1 MARIRS
7 IKPEFFTSEKIGEL
21 TVNSRLLFVALWT
34 QADREGRMRFQ
45 RMALAAACM
54 PYEMELFDGC
64 MAELLESKL
73 VVMYEVDNRKYLYLP
88 GFLKHQKP
96 HNTERKSEAPPFNG
110 ELTVKSR
117 LDNGEVTQNHR
128 QEREREREGEKE
140 RELTTVVGGGS
151 SRDSRA
157 GAEEPPAPPTASPAA
172 IEEEVARLRD
182 LHLATC
188 GLSTVPP
195 VAMIREVLARGKPAA
210 LIDDIYQ
217 AHGGDVPKYRQRNIV
232 EDLKRLR
239 DGVEARA
246 SPGLGSVVRKSA
258 AELRQEAIYRESR
271 AFALGIGRES

>member
-1 MARIRS
+1 MARIRT
-7 IKPEFFTSEKIGEL
+7 IKPEFFTSEKIGYL

-54 PYEMELFDGC
+54 PYEMHLFDGC
-64 MAELLESKL
+64 LAELLESKL
-73 VVMYEVDNRKYLYLP
+73 VVMYEVDNRKYLFLP

-96 HNTERKSEAPPFNG
+96 HNTERKSELPPFNG
-110 ELTVKSR
+110 ELTVKQP
-117 LDNGEVTQNHR
+117 LNNGEVTQNLR
-128 QEREREREGEKE
+128 QERERERERE
-140 RELTTVVGGGS
+140 RELTTAVGGGS
-151 SRDSRA
+151 GRDSCA
-157 GAEEPPAPPTASPAA
+157 GAEDPPAPPSASPPA
-172 IEEEVARLRD
+172 IEEEVTRLRD

-195 VAMIREVLARGKPAA
+195 VAMIREVLTRGKPVA

-232 EDLKRLR
+232 EELKRLR
-239 DGVEARA
+239 DGGEARA
-246 SPGLGSVVRKSA
+246 SPGLGKARRKSA

-271 AFALGIGRES
+271 AFALGIGRE